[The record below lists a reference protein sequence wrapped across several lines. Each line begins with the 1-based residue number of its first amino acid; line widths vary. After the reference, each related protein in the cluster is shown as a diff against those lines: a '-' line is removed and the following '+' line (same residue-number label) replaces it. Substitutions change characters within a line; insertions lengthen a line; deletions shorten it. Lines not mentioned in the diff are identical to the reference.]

1 MKKSILLS
9 LAMLGFASAPAL
21 AQELML
27 PSGPPRNAT
36 EQRLQDQVNAQIQL
50 NRARGLQSSDEVRRQ
65 GYRYQAPQP
74 RYERRERA
82 ERRWEREDRRR
93 WERQERRRDRDRYW
107 DGW

>member
-21 AQELML
+21 AQDLML
-27 PSGPPRNAT
+27 PSGPPRNAA

-65 GYRYQAPQP
+65 GYRYQPPQP

-93 WERQERRRDRDRYW
+93 WEREQRRRDRYW